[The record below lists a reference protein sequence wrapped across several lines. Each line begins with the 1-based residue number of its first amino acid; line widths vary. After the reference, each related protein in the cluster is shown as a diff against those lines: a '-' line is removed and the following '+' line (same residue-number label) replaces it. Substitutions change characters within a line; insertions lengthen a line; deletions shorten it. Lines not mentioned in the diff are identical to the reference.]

1 MTDSRELVR
10 QVSAELRARQP
21 LPPLCPAAPW
31 DRELSRRIA
40 AAGLPPAVASALLL
54 WNDDLD
60 ASHTL
65 SQALP
70 DRFGSWL
77 HGTMHRR
84 EGDYSNSKYWF
95 RKVGTHAGFTQMAE
109 RAAAVIADAGGQP
122 TAALKALIERW
133 DAFAFV
139 DLCEAAGTGSGDAS
153 PVLLEPLQAAE
164 LELLTELA
172 AHRASN

>member
-1 MTDSRELVR
+1 MSDARSIAR
-10 QVSAELRARQP
+10 QIGAELRARQP

-31 DRELSRRIA
+31 NRELSARIA

-70 DRFGSWL
+70 DRLGSWL

-95 RKVGTHAGFTQMAE
+95 RKVGAHRGFAAMTHRAGQ
-109 RAAAVIADAGGQP
+109 VIAGAGGRQAP
-122 TAALKALIERW
+122 ALAELAEQW
-133 DAFAFV
+133 EPFAFV
-139 DLCEAAGTGSGDAS
+139 DLCAAAARGRA
-153 PVLLEPLQAAE
+153 PLAVLEQLQAAE
-164 LELLTELA
+164 LALLTKLA
-172 AHRASN
+172 LNAN